1 MRPHKTARAKVGTT
15 DIGWEWASKMYWK
28 VGWLSLWEHCLHAGS
43 AVVENITVMPESASL
58 GFSSS
63 GIGTDVWY
71 VRCRYC
77 GYDNSC
83 WRSSSRPPDSLHE
96 LFQNRTEADKITN
109 LSNSRNGFSVPMET
123 DGGQLAA
130 VPVRSQTTKMAET
143 KGAWHSSENTL
154 FFQLRKKNFKVSLSC
169 CFFVL
174 TFTAPPDIL
183 FFPPTVRDKTNEIN
197 ERSGINSVKIVSQVL
212 DRCLC
217 GFPL

>member
-1 MRPHKTARAKVGTT
+1 M
-15 DIGWEWASKMYWK
+15 
-28 VGWLSLWEHCLHAGS
+28 
-43 AVVENITVMPESASL
+43 
-58 GFSSS
+58 
-63 GIGTDVWY
+63 
-71 VRCRYC
+71 RCRYC

>member
-1 MRPHKTARAKVGTT
+1 MGLQNVLKGGLVVTVGTLLT
-15 DIGWEWASKMYWK
+15 R
-28 VGWLSLWEHCLHAGS
+28 WLGS
-43 AVVENITVMPESASL
+43 GGKQITVMPESASL

-71 VRCRYC
+71 VRCRYR

-130 VPVRSQTTKMAET
+130 VPVRSQTTKKWLRRREHGT
-143 KGAWHSSENTL
+143 PRRTRCFSSWGRRILKCPSVVVFL
-154 FFQLRKKNFKVSLSC
+154 FSHLQLHQTYS
-169 CFFVL
+169 
-174 TFTAPPDIL
+174 
-183 FFPPTVRDKTNEIN
+183 FFPPLYETRQMKLTSAV
-197 ERSGINSVKIVSQVL
+197 G
-212 DRCLC
+212 
-217 GFPL
+217 